1 MIVLGFFNKLFGK
14 SKSIVKTKQNVVDFF
29 TPMFT
34 DIGND
39 VTKSHVV
46 QEAISSITK
55 HASKLK
61 LSHYTNDNS
70 GNLQKGRDALNE
82 ILQLYPNGLEN
93 GADFLEKAMYH
104 WLVDNNV
111 FIYLKFIPSN
121 AYMGKEVL
129 DSMWVIDPVETIVNV
144 ADDGEIFLTF
154 WINNEIEQVTTS
166 IDNVAVLK
174 RNIGN
179 DEFFG
184 GNNSNINQVLKII
197 DTNYQGIE
205 KAIKTSAYI
214 RFIVESSTVL
224 NPKVKKQ
231 KAEEFADD
239 FLKSGTDT
247 GGVIFTDAANKITQV
262 KHESVYANEKE
273 MEQFYKQV
281 YHYFGTNEHI
291 IKSDYTDQQWNS
303 FYESTIEPFVNK
315 LELELSKKIFSKN
328 ERTRGNRIVVEI
340 SKLQQMSITSRLSI
354 IKEVKEIGLLSLNEM
369 RELIYLKPIEGGDV
383 RQVSLNYIDADNQ
396 SKYQVGDKKTII
408 EKEET
413 EAEVEEDET

>member
-1 MIVLGFFNKLFGK
+1 MGFFSKLFGK
-14 SKSIVKTKQNVVDFF
+14 SKGIVKTKQNVVDFF
-29 TPMFT
+29 TPMFSDFGD
-34 DIGND
+34 DI
-39 VTKSHVV
+39 TRSHVV

-61 LSHYTNDNS
+61 LSHYTKDNN
-70 GNLQKGRDALNE
+70 GNLQKGRDTLNE
-82 ILQLYPNGLEN
+82 ILQLYPNSLEN

-121 AYMGKEVL
+121 AYQGKEVL
-129 DSMWVIDPVETIVNV
+129 DSMWVIDPVETVVNV
-144 ADDGEIFLTF
+144 ADDGKIFLTF
-154 WINNEIEQVTTS
+154 WINNEIEKVTTS

-174 RNIGN
+174 RNVGN

-224 NPKVKKQ
+224 NPQVKKQ
-231 KAEEFADD
+231 KAKDFADD

-281 YHYFGTNEHI
+281 YHYFGTNENI

-340 SKLQQMSITSRLSI
+340 SKLQQMSIASRLSI
-354 IKEVKEIGLLSLNEM
+354 IKEVKDIGLLTLNEM

-396 SKYQVGDKKTII
+396 GEYQVGEKKTII

-413 EAEVEEDET
+413 EVEVEDEETE

>member
-1 MIVLGFFNKLFGK
+1 MIVLGFFDKLFGK
-14 SKSIVKTKQNVVDFF
+14 SKNIVKTKQNVVDFF

-34 DIGND
+34 DFGND
-39 VTKSHVV
+39 ITKSHVV

-61 LSHYTNDNS
+61 LSHYTKDS
-70 GNLQKGRDALNE
+70 DGNLKKGRDTLNE
-82 ILQLYPNGLEN
+82 ILQLYPNPLEN

-121 AYMGKEVL
+121 VYTGKEVL
-129 DSMWVIDPVETIVNV
+129 DSMWVIDPVKTIVNV

-154 WINNEIEQVTTS
+154 WINNEIEKVTTS

-224 NPKVKKQ
+224 NPQIKKQ
-231 KAEEFADD
+231 KAKDFAED

-262 KHESVYANEKE
+262 KHEGIYANEKE
-273 MEQFYKQV
+273 MEQFYQQV

-315 LELELSKKIFSKN
+315 LELELTKKIFSKN
-328 ERTRGNRIVVEI
+328 ERTRGNKIVVEI
-340 SKLQQMSITSRLSI
+340 SKLQQMSISSRLSI
-354 IKEVKEIGLLSLNEM
+354 IKEVKDIGLLSLNEM
-369 RELIYLKPIEGGDV
+369 RELIYLKPVEGGDV

-396 SKYQVGDKKTII
+396 QEYQVGK
-408 EKEET
+408 KEET
-413 EAEVEEDET
+413 EVKAEDEEEEEKTE

>member
-1 MIVLGFFNKLFGK
+1 LGFFNKLFGK
-14 SKSIVKTKQNVVDFF
+14 SKSIVKTKQNVVNFF

-34 DIGND
+34 DFGND
-39 VTKSHVV
+39 ITKSHVV

-61 LSHYTNDNS
+61 LSHYTNDSS

-121 AYMGKEVL
+121 AYTGKEVL

-239 FLKSGTDT
+239 FLKSGTNT

-262 KHESVYANEKE
+262 KHEGVYANEKE

-315 LELELSKKIFSKN
+315 LEIELSKKIFSKN
-328 ERTRGNRIVVEI
+328 ERTRGNKIVVEI

-354 IKEVKEIGLLSLNEM
+354 IKEVKDIGLLSINEM

-396 SKYQVGDKKTII
+396 DKYQVGDKKTII
-408 EKEET
+408 EKEEM
-413 EAEVEEDET
+413 EVEVEDEETEW

>member
-1 MIVLGFFNKLFGK
+1 MIVLGFFDKLFGK
-14 SKSIVKTKQNVVDFF
+14 SKGIVKTKRDVVDFF

-34 DIGND
+34 DFGND
-39 VTKSHVV
+39 ITKSHVV

-61 LSHYTNDNS
+61 LSHYTKDS
-70 GNLQKGRDALNE
+70 DGNLKKGRDTLNE
-82 ILQLYPNGLEN
+82 ILQLYPNPLEN

-111 FIYLKFIPSN
+111 FIYLKFVPSN
-121 AYMGKEVL
+121 AYVGKEVL
-129 DSMWVIDPVETIVNV
+129 DSMWVIDPVKTIVNV

-154 WINNEIEQVTTS
+154 WINNEIEKVTTS

-224 NPKVKKQ
+224 NPQIKKQ
-231 KAEEFADD
+231 KAKDFAED

-262 KHESVYANEKE
+262 KHEGIYANEKE
-273 MEQFYKQV
+273 MEQFYQQV

-315 LELELSKKIFSKN
+315 LELELTKKIFSKN
-328 ERTRGNRIVVEI
+328 ERTRGNKIVVEI
-340 SKLQQMSITSRLSI
+340 SKLQQMSISSRLSI
-354 IKEVKEIGLLSLNEM
+354 IKEVKDIGLLSLNEM
-369 RELIYLKPIEGGDV
+369 RELIYLKPVEGGDV

-396 SKYQVGDKKTII
+396 QEYQVGK
-408 EKEET
+408 KEET
-413 EAEVEEDET
+413 EVKAEDEEENEKTE